1 MRIRRVSGSMVI
13 TIPADIVKA
22 YDIRD
27 GDVAIVYPHEKG
39 LLIEIK
45 RMRDEI

>member
-1 MRIRRVSGSMVI
+1 MRIRRVSGSMVV

-45 RMRDEI
+45 RRSDKV